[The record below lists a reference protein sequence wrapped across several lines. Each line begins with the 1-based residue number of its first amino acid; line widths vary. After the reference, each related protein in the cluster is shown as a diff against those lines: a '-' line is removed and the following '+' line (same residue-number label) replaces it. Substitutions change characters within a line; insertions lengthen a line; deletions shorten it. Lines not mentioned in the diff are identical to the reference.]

1 MFPQNTQEKQKKK
14 NGEKLTI
21 WLKCG
26 QKHMKQINKNKNSLF
41 QALIDKAATKKYM
54 HLLIPRLLKRK
65 FMF

>member
-1 MFPQNTQEKQKKK
+1 MFPQNTQAKQKKI
-14 NGEKLTI
+14 GEKLTI

-26 QKHMKQINKNKNSLF
+26 QKHMKQKINKNKNSLF

-65 FMF
+65 FVF